1 MESFCESNADYVPD
15 LGVMGVHELEHVQP
29 LQEEIRIRKH
39 VNQVCCLGALNHD

>member
-15 LGVMGVHELEHVQP
+15 LGVMSVHELEHVQP

-39 VNQVCCLGALNHD
+39 VNKVCSLGALNHD